1 MANRSLGRGLSAFLQ
16 NEVNT
21 DACAA
26 AVSANGNGVVKINL
40 ESIKAN
46 PYQPR
51 QFFDDEQLRSLANS
65 IKRKGVFQP
74 ILVQKLSDGT
84 YQLVAGE
91 RRMRASQLAGLAE
104 IPAIIT
110 NFSPEEQLEVAILEN
125 VQRENLN
132 PIEEAEG
139 YKRLL
144 DEFDHTQ
151 DQLAEIIGKSRSHI
165 SNVMRLLHLPDDVK
179 QMIKEGKL
187 SFGHAR
193 ALVTSDDASV
203 VARKVLENSLNVRD
217 TEKLVRRRKNPQT
230 NGDQYSGN
238 QSSESRGSGNK
249 NSEGRDSVDL
259 SADNRNSEK
268 CEATLLEFSS
278 YIDPEVLNISHQISE
293 LSGLKANIKLKG
305 NSRGIIELSFDSLNQ
320 LDSFIQKI
328 NH

>member
-16 NEVNT
+16 TEINM
-21 DACAA
+21 DAVGTVGTAGTAA
-26 AVSANGNGVVKINL
+26 SADGNGVVKIKL
-40 ESIKAN
+40 DDIKAN

-51 QFFDDEQLRSLANS
+51 QFFDDEQLKSLATS

-91 RRMRASQLAGLAE
+91 RRMRASQLAGLEE

-110 NFSPEEQLEVAILEN
+110 DFSPEEQLEVAILEN

-151 DQLAEIIGKSRSHI
+151 DQLSEIIGKSRSHI

-179 QMIKEGKL
+179 QMIKDGKL

-193 ALVTSDDASV
+193 ALVTSDDASAA
-203 VARKVLENSLNVRD
+203 ARKVLEDSLNVRD
-217 TEKLVRRRKNPQT
+217 TEKLVRQRKNPHL
-230 NGDQYSGN
+230 NRGDSLKDHNSG
-238 QSSESRGSGNK
+238 EH
-249 NSEGRDSVDL
+249 NSDIR
-259 SADNRNSEK
+259 
-268 CEATLLEFSS
+268 EAALFELAS
-278 YIDPEVLNISHQISE
+278 YVDPEVLNISHQITE
-293 LSGLKANIKLKG
+293 LSGLKANIRLRG
-305 NSRGIIELSFDSLNQ
+305 NNSGTIELSFDNLNQ
-320 LDSFIQKI
+320 LDSFIQKM

>member
-1 MANRSLGRGLSAFLQ
+1 MANKSLGRGLSAFLQ
-16 NEVNT
+16 TELDMDSSPSSN
-21 DACAA
+21 
-26 AVSANGNGVVKINL
+26 SGVVKISL
-40 ESIKAN
+40 GKIQAN

-51 QFFDDEQLRSLANS
+51 QFFDDEQLQSLAAS

-91 RRMRASQLAGLAE
+91 RRMRASQIAGLDE

-110 NFSPEEQLEVAILEN
+110 DFSKEEQLEIAILEN

-151 DQLAEIIGKSRSHI
+151 EQLSEIIGKSRSHI
-165 SNVMRLLHLPDDVK
+165 SNVMRLLNLPDDVK

-193 ALVTSDDASV
+193 ALVTSDDASA
-203 VARKVLENSLNVRD
+203 VAKKVLDGSLNVRD
-217 TEKLVRRRKNPQT
+217 TEKLVRRRKNPQS
-230 NGDQYSGN
+230 D
-238 QSSESRGSGNK
+238 
-249 NSEGRDSVDL
+249 
-259 SADNRNSEK
+259 ARNSEEK
-268 CEATLLEFSS
+268 DSASLYELSS
-278 YIDPEVLNISHQISE
+278 YVDPEVLNISRQIE
-293 LSGLKANIKLKG
+293 QLSGLKTNIKLKG
-305 NSRGIIELSFDSLNQ
+305 SSNGIIELSFENFNQ
-320 LDSFIQKI
+320 LDKFIQKI
-328 NH
+328 NY

>member
-16 NEVNT
+16 TEIDTV
-21 DACAA
+21 AA
-26 AVSANGNGVVKINL
+26 PANGNSVVKISLDN
-40 ESIKAN
+40 IRAN

-51 QFFDDEQLRSLANS
+51 QFFDDEQLQALANS

-74 ILVQKLSDGT
+74 ILVQKLDDGS

-91 RRMRASQLAGLAE
+91 RRMRASQIAGMSE

-110 NFSPEEQLEVAILEN
+110 DFSKEEQLEVAILEN

-144 DEFDHTQ
+144 DEFNHTQ

-165 SNVMRLLHLPDDVK
+165 SNVMRLLNLPVDVK

-203 VARKVLENSLNVRD
+203 IAKRIVNESLSVRD
-217 TEKLVRRRKNPQT
+217 TEKLVKRRKNPSHMKQVDDERDF
-230 NGDQYSGN
+230 NEKNAGKRNSG
-238 QSSESRGSGNK
+238 ER
-249 NSEGRDSVDL
+249 RDSFNESLPYV
-259 SADNRNSEK
+259 
-268 CEATLLEFSS
+268 
-278 YIDPEVLNISHQISE
+278 DPEVVNISHQVEE
-293 LSGLKANIKLKG
+293 LSGLKTNIRMKSSSSG
-305 NSRGIIELSFDSLNQ
+305 TIELIFENLNQ
-320 LDSFIQKI
+320 LDSFIQKM
-328 NH
+328 NR

>member
-16 NEVNT
+16 TEINMEAVAAESPT
-21 DACAA
+21 D
-26 AVSANGNGVVKINL
+26 GNNVVKIRL
-40 ESIKAN
+40 DSIKAN

-51 QFFDDEQLRSLANS
+51 QFFDDEQLRSLAAS

-74 ILVQKLSDGT
+74 ILVQKLEDGT

-91 RRMRASQLAGLAE
+91 RRMRASQLAGLEE

-110 NFSPEEQLEVAILEN
+110 DFSPEEQLEVAILEN

-151 DQLAEIIGKSRSHI
+151 EQLSEIIGKSRSHI

-179 QMIKEGKL
+179 QIIKDGKL

-193 ALVTSDDASV
+193 ALVTSDDASA
-203 VARKVLENSLNVRD
+203 VARKVLEDSLNVRD
-217 TEKLVRRRKNPQT
+217 TEKLVKRRKNPRA
-230 NGDQYSGN
+230 D
-238 QSSESRGSGNK
+238 SER
-249 NSEGRDSVDL
+249 NS
-259 SADNRNSEK
+259 DNRNSNK
-268 CEATLLEFSS
+268 SEASLLELSS
-278 YIDPEVLNISHQISE
+278 YVDPEVLNISHQISE
-293 LSGLKANIKLKG
+293 LSGLKTNIKLKG
-305 NSRGIIELSFDSLNQ
+305 NNSGTIELSFDNLNQ
-320 LDSFIQKI
+320 LDSFIQRM
-328 NH
+328 NYQENNGRS